1 MGIIYSYI
9 FPKTSKSIGV
19 DEVLNT
25 WDINREYEER
35 TISRLRKKT
44 ILEFMRDP
52 RTISEPI
59 DVPEKKE
66 SFR

>member
-35 TISRLRKKT
+35 TITRLRKKT
-44 ILEFMRDP
+44 RLDFMRNP
-52 RTISEPI
+52 RIISIPI
-59 DVPEKKE
+59 DIPEKKE